1 MSVLPDDMEA
11 IMIQSYTVLARSPR
25 SFFCE
30 IVIGLSEYSAR
41 QAFLSRHP
49 GYEIISLTETE

>member
-1 MSVLPDDMEA
+1 
-11 IMIQSYTVLARSPR
+11 MIHSYTVLARTPH

-41 QAFLSRHP
+41 QAFLTRHP
-49 GYEIISLTETE
+49 GYSIVSISEVV

>member
-1 MSVLPDDMEA
+1 
-11 IMIQSYTVLARSPR
+11 MIHSYTVLARTPH

-49 GYEIISLTETE
+49 GYEILVLEPVVQEQH